1 MRDLGFD
8 INDPYLTVK
17 CKVFEDNSGD
27 LEIAKT
33 HKFWPCTRHLNIKLH
48 HFRDYVNRR
57 VISIEHIKTDE
68 QSAEI
73 LTNPVNSHVIEKH
86 RKIIMDGN

>member
-8 INDPYLTVK
+8 INDTYPTVK
-17 CKVFEDNSGD
+17 CKVFEGNSGA

-33 HKFWPCTRHLNIKLH
+33 HKFWPCTKHLNIKLH

-68 QSAEI
+68 QYADI
-73 LTNPVNSHVIEKH
+73 LTKPVKSRLIEKH
-86 RKIIMDGN
+86 QNIIMDSN